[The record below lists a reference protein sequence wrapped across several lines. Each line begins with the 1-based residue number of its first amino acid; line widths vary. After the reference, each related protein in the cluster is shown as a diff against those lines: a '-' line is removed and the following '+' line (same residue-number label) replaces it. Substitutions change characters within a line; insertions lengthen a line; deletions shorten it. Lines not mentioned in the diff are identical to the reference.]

1 MDRAGAN
8 DNENSIIVSS
18 QNPSRIVAGGS
29 DGLLGDRSG
38 DDLMAKQ
45 GRLDEGVVLK

>member
-8 DNENSIIVSS
+8 DNEDSIIVSS
-18 QNPSRIVAGGS
+18 QNPSRIVAGRS
-29 DGLLGDRSG
+29 NGLLGDRSG

-45 GRLDEGVVLK
+45 GRLDEGVILK

>member
-8 DNENSIIVSS
+8 DNEDSIIVSS
-18 QNPSRIVAGGS
+18 QNSSRIVAGRS